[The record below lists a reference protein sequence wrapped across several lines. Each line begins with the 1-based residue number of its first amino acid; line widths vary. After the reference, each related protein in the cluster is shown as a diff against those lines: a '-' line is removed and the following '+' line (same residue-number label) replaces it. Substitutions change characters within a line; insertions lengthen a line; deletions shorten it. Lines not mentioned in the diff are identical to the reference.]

1 MVLDEPDLKPG
12 DMTFS
17 NYFGPPILETRLPD
31 NILEKMIEVSDGVLE
46 KEHPIRYGAN
56 LAGQIVDELAVPKQD
71 LIQYGIYDYFESMA
85 KQFIMSA
92 SKMLGVPVKDDFVE
106 KIRTQVTNMWLVRQ
120 RAGEY
125 NPVHLHTRCTLSSV
139 LYLKIPEYIERN
151 IPNKEAQDGDI
162 VFIHKSAGD
171 PANSFERSLLS
182 VKPQVGHMYMFPSTL
197 LHAVY
202 PFLGEGERVSV
213 SYNIIHSVHNNNDM
227 PIVDYSYLGHEDS
240 QTKFEGE
247 MMTERELK
255 TNKKEKV
262 ELKPNTKWFYP
273 KAN

>member
-1 MVLDEPDLKPG
+1 
-12 DMTFS
+12 
-17 NYFGPPILETRLPD
+17 
-31 NILEKMIEVSDGVLE
+31 
-46 KEHPIRYGAN
+46 
-56 LAGQIVDELAVPKQD
+56 
-71 LIQYGIYDYFESMA
+71 
-85 KQFIMSA
+85 
-92 SKMLGVPVKDDFVE
+92 
-106 KIRTQVTNMWLVRQ
+106 
-120 RAGEY
+120 
-125 NPVHLHTRCTLSSV
+125 
-139 LYLKIPEYIERN
+139 
-151 IPNKEAQDGDI
+151 
-162 VFIHKSAGD
+162 
-171 PANSFERSLLS
+171 
-182 VKPQVGHMYMFPSTL
+182 MYMFPSTL